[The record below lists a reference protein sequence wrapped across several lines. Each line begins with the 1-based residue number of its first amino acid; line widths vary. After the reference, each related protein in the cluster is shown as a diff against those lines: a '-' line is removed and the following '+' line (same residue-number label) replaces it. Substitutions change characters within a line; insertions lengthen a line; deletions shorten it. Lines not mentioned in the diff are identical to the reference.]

1 MKVRKAMIGTI
12 VLMAVVLILCTVLYF
27 IQGRNP
33 LYLEGA
39 LILVGV
45 LNIIN
50 GVLTIKAQNKGTGI
64 LLICAG
70 IVIIVIM
77 IVAILI

>member
-27 IQGRNP
+27 TQGRNP